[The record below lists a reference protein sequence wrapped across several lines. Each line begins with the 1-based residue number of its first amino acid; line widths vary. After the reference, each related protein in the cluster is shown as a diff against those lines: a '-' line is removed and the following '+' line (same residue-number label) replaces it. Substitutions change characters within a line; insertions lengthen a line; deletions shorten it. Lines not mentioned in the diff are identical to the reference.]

1 MMELYKLRQ
10 LFWYKDIY
18 IPIPQRY
25 YRTSKS
31 KYGAAK
37 LLMAS
42 ELMKNIC
49 TGGNYVF

>member
-25 YRTSKS
+25 YRTSK
-31 KYGAAK
+31 YGAAK
-37 LLMAS
+37 LLIAS
-42 ELMKNIC
+42 EVIMKNLC
-49 TGGNYVF
+49 TGGDYVF